1 SAGRSSGDEE
11 KTAAALPDDVARVP
25 DDAAAFVT
33 VRLGELWNR
42 EEAKAPREQLARENP
57 AALEEWRHFVG
68 LPPGDVERLTAVFI
82 DAASVGGP
90 FPLFYVG
97 TAQPVDRDKVLANVA
112 PGAKEKKYNGHA
124 FYTGPRGNAVHF
136 IGDHAYMVASSQT
149 LRELLERPAPAKEGP
164 LAPAL
169 KQAAGKHAVVAG
181 LNPAP
186 IIRQFG
192 DNLPPQ
198 GEAFRPLLKTQLA
211 TLLIDLDGGVRGDLR
226 VDFAGEAD
234 ARQAKEALQAGL
246 DLARAG

>member
-1 SAGRSSGDEE
+1 KKSTGPPLHPAAGG
-11 KTAAALPDDVARVP
+11 TAARSMGTPAHRVACSQ
-25 DDAAAFVT
+25 A
-33 VRLGELWNR
+33 VRG
-42 EEAKAPREQLARENP
+42 
-57 AALEEWRHFVG
+57 
-68 LPPGDVERLTAVFI
+68 
-82 DAASVGGP
+82 
-90 FPLFYVG
+90 
-97 TAQPVDRDKVLANVA
+97 
-112 PGAKEKKYNGHA
+112 
-124 FYTGPRGNAVHF
+124 
-136 IGDHAYMVASSQT
+136 
-149 LRELLERPAPAKEGP
+149 LLERPPPAKEGP

-169 KQAAGKHAVVAG
+169 KQAAGEHAVVAG

-246 DLARAG
+246 DLARAGLGQAAKEAAGGGAGPAKFADLLKQAETDFKDVAVRQDGAHLEVAAHVKTDLAPAAVAPSQAAR